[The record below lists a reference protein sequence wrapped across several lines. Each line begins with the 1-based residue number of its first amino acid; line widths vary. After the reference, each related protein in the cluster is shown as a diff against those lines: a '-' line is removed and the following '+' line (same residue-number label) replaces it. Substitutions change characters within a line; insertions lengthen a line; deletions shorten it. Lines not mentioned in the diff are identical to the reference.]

1 MNRRELL
8 TCHMPDKSRPAA
20 SMGPGYYS
28 NGVFQTH
35 EGKRVRFY
43 DDLIKGKI
51 SIINFMYASCD
62 KLCPRS
68 TACLAKVQ
76 DLLGDRLGRDMF
88 MYSFTLKPEMDTPE
102 KLAAYAKA
110 NGARKGWYFL
120 TGDEYDLTSI
130 RFKLFRLDDP
140 MLDFSVDIH
149 ASMLRIINDNNNRWT
164 SWVLPDPPQLIREVI
179 SWVDPTKPLAD
190 RVRANAALQQ
200 RIDKNSEITG
210 PQQAAFKRAHG
221 WPEVTASRS
230 NPEGMKRLE
239 ALLGRK
245 VAGGSWVQSAMDRF
259 RGIARAPE
267 AASSEV

>member
-1 MNRRELL
+1 MNRRQLL

-102 KLAAYAKA
+102 KLAVYAKA

-164 SWVLPDPPQLIREVI
+164 SWVLPDPPKLIREVI
-179 SWVDPTKPLAD
+179 SWVDPTKPFAD
-190 RVRANAALQQ
+190 RVRDNNAHQA
-200 RIDKNSEITG
+200 RIDKDSEVTA
-210 PQQAAFKRAHG
+210 PQWAAFKRAHG

-239 ALLGRK
+239 SLLGRK
-245 VAGGSWVQSAMDRF
+245 VAGGSWVQSALDRF

-267 AASSEV
+267 TASTQV